1 MRNAYDYR
9 VNFSYPADLPE
20 NTVWGIVVSPGNTAL
35 HARQMMPSPS
45 VSIITAVYNSAA
57 TIADCLKSVLSQ
69 TKPCEHIIIDG
80 ASTDNTLEIVRGV
93 SSSARIFS
101 EPDNGIYD
109 AMNKG
114 IRLATGDIVGILN
127 SDDFYA
133 APHVLEKVAIMFR
146 QSSIDALFADMVY
159 VRLSNLDRVVRYYSG
174 AGFTPEKFAWGW
186 MPPHPTFFV
195 RRDLYA
201 RYGLFHTDYRI
212 AADYELMARF
222 LARHKARYAY
232 LPEVIVK
239 MRLGGVST
247 RSLRSTWILNR
258 EILRACAE
266 NDIPT
271 NILKVY
277 SKYFRKVM
285 QIFKRPAGTS

>member
-1 MRNAYDYR
+1 
-9 VNFSYPADLPE
+9 
-20 NTVWGIVVSPGNTAL
+20 
-35 HARQMMPSPS
+35 MPSPS
-45 VSIITAVYNSAA
+45 ISIITATYNSAT
-57 TIADCLKSVLSQ
+57 TIADCLTSVVSQ
-69 TKPCEHIIIDG
+69 TWPCEHIVIDG
-80 ASTDNTLEIVRGV
+80 ASKDNTLEIVRRV
-93 SSSARIFS
+93 SPSARIFS
-101 EPDNGIYD
+101 EPDDGIYD

-127 SDDFYA
+127 SDDFYVG
-133 APHVLEKVAIMFR
+133 PHVLEKVATLFR
-146 QSSIDALFADMVY
+146 QSGVGGMFADLVY
-159 VRLSNLDRVVRYYSG
+159 VRGDNLDRVVRYYAG

-195 RRDLYA
+195 RRELYE
-201 RYGLFHTDYRI
+201 RYGLFHTEYRI

-222 LARHKARYAY
+222 LARHKVRYAY

-239 MRLGGVST
+239 MRVGGAST

-266 NDIPT
+266 NGIPT

-285 QIFKRPAGTS
+285 QIFERPGRRTPDDG

>member
-1 MRNAYDYR
+1 M
-9 VNFSYPADLPE
+9 LG
-20 NTVWGIVVSPGNTAL
+20 TM
-35 HARQMMPSPS
+35 QSPS
-45 VSIITAVYNSAA
+45 MSIITVAYNSAA
-57 TIADCLKSVLSQ
+57 TIADCLASVASQ
-69 TKPCEHIIIDG
+69 TWPCEHIIIDG
-80 ASTDNTLEIVRGV
+80 ASKDNTVEIVRRV
-93 SSSARIFS
+93 SPSARIIS
-101 EPDNGIYD
+101 EPDDGIYD

-114 IRLATGDIVGILN
+114 IRHSSGDIVGILN
-127 SDDFYA
+127 SDDFYIG
-133 APHVLEKVAIMFR
+133 PHVLEKVATLFR
-146 QSSIDALFADMVY
+146 QSGVDALFADLVY
-159 VRLSNLDRVVRYYSG
+159 VRADNLDRVVRYYSG
-174 AGFTPEKFAWGW
+174 VGFTPEKFAWGW

-195 RRDLYA
+195 RRELYE

-222 LARHKARYAY
+222 LARHKVRYAY

-239 MRLGGVST
+239 MRAGGVST

-266 NDIPT
+266 NGIPT

-285 QIFKRPAGTS
+285 QIFKRPV